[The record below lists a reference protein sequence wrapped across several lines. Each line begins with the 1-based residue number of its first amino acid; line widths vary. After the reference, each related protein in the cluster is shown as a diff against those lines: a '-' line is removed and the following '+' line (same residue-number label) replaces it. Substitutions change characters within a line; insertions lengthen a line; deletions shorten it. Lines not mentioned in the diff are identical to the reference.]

1 MQLADAV
8 RKYDAASTHYD
19 RFMDIVFDKVLDVE
33 RYRERVVALL
43 GNVDGKTVI
52 DVGCGTGRNF
62 PLLVKAVG
70 PRGRV
75 IGLDCS
81 AGMLAQAERRVA
93 RHGWRNVELVHGD
106 AVDLGGVEEPVDAV
120 LSVWCYGT
128 VYDLARALRRA
139 TDVVSP
145 GGRLAIMTFVRASPE
160 RGPLR
165 WLYPFYRLAVRCAG
179 LDPAR
184 DFDNA
189 ALEARWQEGREI
201 LRGLLSDL
209 HEETYLRGAGLII
222 AGRKPLQT
230 PRAVTLPADAPA
242 ESEPTRVPV
251 DAVSSVDRGMK
262 DGQRMARTP

>member
-1 MQLADAV
+1 
-8 RKYDAASTHYD
+8 
-19 RFMDIVFDKVLDVE
+19 
-33 RYRERVVALL
+33 
-43 GNVDGKTVI
+43 
-52 DVGCGTGRNF
+52 RNF

-120 LSVWCYGT
+120 LSAWCYGT

-222 AGRKPLQT
+222 AGRKPLQ
-230 PRAVTLPADAPA
+230 
-242 ESEPTRVPV
+242 
-251 DAVSSVDRGMK
+251 
-262 DGQRMARTP
+262 